1 MSWFWPMAVTSEG
14 EKLHTYDS
22 YFNGIDALK
31 VFEVW
36 EQGYHHNL
44 KEMWVR
50 VVNEDTGEE
59 ERIVKVKRTY
69 IFDEN

>member
-1 MSWFWPMAVTSEG
+1 MSWFWSMAVTNDG

-22 YFNGIDALK
+22 CFNEIDTLK

-50 VVNEDTGEE
+50 VVNEDAGEE
-59 ERIVKVKRTY
+59 ERIIKVKRTY